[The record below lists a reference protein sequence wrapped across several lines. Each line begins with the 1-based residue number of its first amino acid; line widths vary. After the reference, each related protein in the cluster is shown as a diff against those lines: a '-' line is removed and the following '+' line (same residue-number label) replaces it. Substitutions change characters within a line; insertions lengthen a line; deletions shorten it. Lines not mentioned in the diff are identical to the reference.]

1 MPNIK
6 KVTTKNHI
14 IFFLLAII
22 FLVSCKTQKGV
33 RRIYDN
39 IKSVE
44 SLTYTYN
51 DDNEERFFSHSKVLF
66 DQEGKPIENS
76 KFNISDGSLDSKR
89 IATYDKSGNVESD
102 RYKGS
107 AKPEIPSFEYDQ
119 NGNFSKIIY
128 DSENEKSEV
137 VFEYDQQ
144 QNIIGRS
151 VYTEGILEEKAV
163 WEYDKNGNKTIRDL
177 YRYSSNGDF
186 DAKLTIQYEYDRK
199 GRIIANYR
207 FANDTIT
214 YKSLFEY
221 KKKGKEKIA
230 FIYLHGEEFSYK
242 EATVYNKKYDII
254 AEKKYHQ
261 SGKLNYQI
269 TYTYKYDS
277 QGNWIERKRFYNERL
292 AGLRKHNIEY
302 YEK

>member
-1 MPNIK
+1 MNM
-6 KVTTKNHI
+6 TKTNHI
-14 IFFLLAII
+14 IAFILITI
-22 FLVSCKTQKGV
+22 FLASCKTQKAIK
-33 RRIYDN
+33 RIYGN
-39 IKSVE
+39 VKSIE

-51 DDNEERFFSHSKVLF
+51 NDEERFFSHSKVIF
-66 DQEGKPIENS
+66 DQQGKPVEQN
-76 KFNISDGSLDSKR
+76 KFNTSDGSLDSKR
-89 IATYDKSGNVESD
+89 IAVYDKNGNVESD
-102 RYKGS
+102 RYKGDV
-107 AKPEIPSFEYDQ
+107 KPENPSYIYDQ

-137 VFEYDQQ
+137 IFEYDQQ

-151 VYTEGILEEKAV
+151 VYTEEIIEEKAV
-163 WEYDKNGNKTIRDL
+163 WEYDKNRNKTKRDL
-177 YRYSSNGDF
+177 YRYSPNGDL
-186 DAKLTIQYEYDRK
+186 DAKLTLQYEYDRK

-230 FIYLHGEEFSYK
+230 FVYLHGEDFSYR
-242 EATVYNKKYDII
+242 EATIYNKKNDII

-269 TYTYKYDS
+269 TYTYKYDIK
-277 QGNWIERKRFYNERL
+277 GNWIEKKRFYNERL
-292 AGLRKHNIEY
+292 AELSKRNIEY